1 MKKKLLA
8 MLMTSCI
15 MAGTMSSVAMAGN
28 TRDTNIALTVPM
40 DTYVSTDGRQKTDT
54 SSTYVYLT
62 QVPQAGYIRCQVQGE
77 REYNNSGMLIWY
89 NETVGTN
96 NVNLTTGEWFIRQNV
111 YEHGGRNAR
120 LSFSLYAGNPGRVI
134 GRWSP
139 DSVGSGRYAN

>member
-40 DTYVSTDGRQKTDT
+40 DTYVSTEGRQKTDT

-77 REYNNSGMLIWY
+77 REYNNSGMLI
-89 NETVGTN
+89 
-96 NVNLTTGEWFIRQNV
+96 
-111 YEHGGRNAR
+111 
-120 LSFSLYAGNPGRVI
+120 
-134 GRWSP
+134 
-139 DSVGSGRYAN
+139 